1 VHIAMASSYP
11 ILDNKQLLTC
21 LNEMDVKLAAE
32 QLMKPTPDVV
42 RKAFDQLV
50 TMLLGVEE

>member
-1 VHIAMASSYP
+1 MASSYP

-21 LNEMDVKLAAE
+21 LNEMDVKLTAD
-32 QLMKPTPDVV
+32 QLTKPTPDVV
-42 RKAFDQLV
+42 RKVFDQLV